1 MSPTYFPL
9 AFLKSILLKKQT
21 IISILSVRDSTMAT
35 CPNHALISRITG
47 HKGPLSQSWAP
58 PPGDESMYE
67 SVCVCGKGGEREQE
81 GENDWVKS
89 RGRCCETCEV

>member
-1 MSPTYFPL
+1 
-9 AFLKSILLKKQT
+9 
-21 IISILSVRDSTMAT
+21 MAT

-58 PPGDESMYE
+58 PPREMG
-67 SVCVCGKGGEREQE
+67 VCTRGGVWEGGEREQE